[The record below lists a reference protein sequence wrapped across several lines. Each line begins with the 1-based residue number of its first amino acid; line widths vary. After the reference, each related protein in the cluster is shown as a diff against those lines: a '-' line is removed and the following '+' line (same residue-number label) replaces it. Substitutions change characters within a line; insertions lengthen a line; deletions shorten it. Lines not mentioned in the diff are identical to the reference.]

1 MVNGAPASRNHNR
14 TPVPHG
20 SWRDELRDLLRAAS
34 GGFLFAIPLLFTL
47 EMWEL
52 GVTAE
57 LWQLLVF
64 LGVALITNL
73 ALAHSRHGGFKEDTD
88 WFATVEQAVDAL
100 AVGILGA
107 GLVLLVVNKV
117 GPGDPPSV
125 LLGRILALAAPLS
138 IGAAVAAAI
147 FGPRGDRSRQGD
159 EAGDGQA
166 ASATAWQAFCSDLG
180 ATCLGAIFLGA
191 SIAPTD
197 EVTRLAIELPPE
209 NQIAVIALSLLL
221 SYMIVFVSGFS
232 AGAHQ
237 QPGPFQHPITETT
250 LAYAVSLA
258 VALTSL
264 LLFDRVDL
272 QDPPAHILAM
282 TIVLGLPTA
291 VGGAA
296 GRLVV

>member
-1 MVNGAPASRNHNR
+1 MVSGAPASCKHTSNAL
-14 TPVPHG
+14 PHG
-20 SWRDELRDLLRAAS
+20 SWRDELHDLLRAAS
-34 GGFLFAIPLLFTL
+34 GGFLFAVPLLYTL
-47 EMWEL
+47 EMWEI
-52 GVTAE
+52 GVMAE

-64 LGVALITNL
+64 LGVALVINL
-73 ALAHSRHGGFKEDTD
+73 ALAHSRSGGFKEDTD
-88 WFATVEQAVDAL
+88 WFATVEQAVDAI

-107 GLVLLVVNKV
+107 GLVLLVTHKV
-117 GPGDPPSV
+117 GPGEPLSST
-125 LLGRILALAAPLS
+125 LGRVLALAAPLS

-147 FGPRGDRSRQGD
+147 FGPRGDRSRQGG

-166 ASATAWQAFCSDLG
+166 PASAWQAFCSDLG

-209 NQIAVIALSLLL
+209 HQIAVVALSLLL

-232 AGAHQ
+232 PSAHQ

-250 LAYAVSLA
+250 LAYVVALA
-258 VALTSL
+258 VALASL

-282 TIVLGLPTA
+282 TIVLGLPAA